1 MLLSI
6 QLLAMFLTLVSLLSV
21 LAWMIKTDRKHIG
34 VQVKRIKLKIH
45 LSRNIKH
52 LKGR

>member
-6 QLLAMFLTLVSLLSV
+6 QLLAMFLTFVSLLSV
-21 LAWMIKTDRKHIG
+21 LEWMIKTDRKHIG

-52 LKGR
+52 VKGR

>member
-1 MLLSI
+1 MLSNI

-21 LAWMIKTDRKHIG
+21 LAWMIKTDRTHIG